1 MATDSGFHWAFF
13 MAGLAVQAGALLLAR
28 NSLRSLRAGGRAR
41 GRVVAN
47 EEEWGRMGSGPGRMF
62 HFPVVSFTT
71 LNGEK
76 LTFRSTTGEG
86 RPKAVG
92 SEVTVLYDPEN
103 PSGATLGTFT
113 ALWFFPVALSLVG
126 MPFLILGLMGLLG

>member
-1 MATDSGFHWAFF
+1 MVMDSGFHWAFF

-28 NSLRSLRAGGRAR
+28 SSLRSLRAGGRTR

-47 EEEWGRMGSGPGRMF
+47 EEEWVSSGRGPGRMY

-71 LNGEK
+71 LSGEK

-103 PSGATLGTFT
+103 PSGATLGTFK
-113 ALWFFPVALSLVG
+113 ALWLFPVALSLAG
-126 MPFLILGLMGLLG
+126 MPFLILGMMGLLG